1 VVAVQTARSAAAAAA
16 NDLPDRRVGLDEAGP
31 QIGAKAVSVIGLA
44 QSAGELVQPERG
56 VCNIESVDTDLVR
69 AAHDGLTG

>member
-31 QIGAKAVSVIGLA
+31 QIGAKRSALSASLNQLA
-44 QSAGELVQPERG
+44 NWS
-56 VCNIESVDTDLVR
+56 S
-69 AAHDGLTG
+69 